1 MTREFYKCEGFL
13 VKIEF
18 TKKKKIKEELL
29 VLFKFS
35 FGIQNAL

>member
-1 MTREFYKCEGFL
+1 MWGILGEDRIYQ
-13 VKIEF
+13 
-18 TKKKKIKEELL
+18 KKKIKEELL